1 MKYSVIIP
9 IYNSEKTLD
18 RCLGSL
24 AAEGCP
30 DAEFLL
36 IDDGSTDSSAAI
48 CQVFAHRDSRFRLIR
63 KENGG
68 VSSARNLGLRQ
79 ARGEFILFVD
89 SDDYVLPG
97 YFAALDA
104 ADPEDRWDYLH
115 FSYRRSNGTQ
125 RQLTPFASDD
135 PALFGPVLAQAYQ
148 TKWLY
153 SSWNKRFRRSILTEA
168 GIRYH
173 ESLSIAEDM
182 LFNLQYLTRCRSVC
196 MLDTLLYCVSLE
208 NTDSLSRRL
217 RSDRRELLAL
227 ANREAEQTILSAP
240 ISEDLRVQLL
250 RARNYLLLRDIYAEA
265 KQFHRAHTPLPQRW
279 GTLYDL
285 CRDFF
290 RPRPELPRDL
300 RCRILAL
307 PVRLRLVPV
316 IDLMGKKLAK

>member
-24 AAEGCP
+24 AAESCP

-48 CQVFAHRDSRFRLIR
+48 CQVFSHRDSRFRLIR

-97 YFAALDA
+97 YFTALDA

-135 PALFGPVLAQAYQ
+135 PAVFGPVLAQAYR

-240 ISEDLRVQLL
+240 ISEDLRAQLL

-265 KQFHRAHTPLPQRW
+265 KQLHRAHTPLPQRW

>member
-24 AAEGCP
+24 AAESCP

-48 CQVFAHRDSRFRLIR
+48 CQVFSHRDSRFRLIR

-135 PALFGPVLAQAYQ
+135 PAVFGPVLAQAYR

-153 SSWNKRFRRSILTEA
+153 SSLNKRFRRSILTEA
-168 GIRYH
+168 GICYH
-173 ESLSIAEDM
+173 ESLPIAEDM

-227 ANREAEQTILSAP
+227 ADREAEQTILSAP
-240 ISEDLRVQLL
+240 ISEDLRVRLL
-250 RARNYLLLRDIYAEA
+250 RTRNYLRLRDIYAEA
-265 KQFHRAHTPLPQRW
+265 KQLHRAHAPLARRW
-279 GTLYDL
+279 GTLYGL
-285 CRDFF
+285 CRGFF
-290 RPRPELPRDL
+290 QARPDLPGDL
-300 RCRILAL
+300 RCLLLSL

-316 IDLMGKKLAK
+316 IDLLGKKLSK